1 MATNQLRAMSVGEI
15 LDAAFTVYRER
26 FGLLMGISIVFL
38 GLPTLI
44 NVYVELAGGVIAQP
58 GPWFVAFLLSSLG
71 WLPAAAGIIW
81 VISESV
87 LGRAP
92 ELGASM
98 RLGLR
103 RMGRLFV
110 AGLAMYIVV
119 LLGFVALIIPGVIIA
134 CGYAVVVQVAV
145 LEDLG
150 SATDALGRSWA
161 LTKGYKGKAFA
172 LALAFIAIFS
182 VPFIAAGAVAAFV
195 PALAAP
201 VTAAGQ
207 LLSFVVT
214 PLFAC
219 VFTLFYYDLRVRQEG
234 FDLDHL
240 SRELGL
246 APAARA

>member
-15 LDAAFTVYRER
+15 LDGAFTVYRER

-44 NVYVELAGGVIAQP
+44 NVYVELAGGVITQP
-58 GPWFVAFLLSSLG
+58 GLWFVAFLLSSLG
-71 WLPAAAGIIW
+71 WLPAAAGTIW

-87 LGRAP
+87 LGRSP

-110 AGLAMYIVV
+110 AGLAMYILV
-119 LLGFVALIIPGVIIA
+119 LLGFVALFIPGVIIA
-134 CGYAVVVQVAV
+134 CGYSVVVQVVV

-161 LTKGYKGKAFA
+161 LTKGYKGKAFG
-172 LALAFIAIFS
+172 LSLAFLAIFS
-182 VPFIAAGAVAAFV
+182 VPFIAAAAVAAFV
-195 PALAAP
+195 PALASL

-246 APAARA
+246 ASAARA